1 MKVTISRSQTIPTAP
16 YSPVKIEGN
25 IEFETTEE
33 ELKEKYLTYSEKLDI
48 IMANETRKLLDEQS
62 TVLTIG
68 YEKYLNSLNNVN
80 LESKL

>member
-33 ELKEKYLTYSEKLDI
+33 VMEGVFIY
-48 IMANETRKLLDEQS
+48 
-62 TVLTIG
+62 
-68 YEKYLNSLNNVN
+68 
-80 LESKL
+80 